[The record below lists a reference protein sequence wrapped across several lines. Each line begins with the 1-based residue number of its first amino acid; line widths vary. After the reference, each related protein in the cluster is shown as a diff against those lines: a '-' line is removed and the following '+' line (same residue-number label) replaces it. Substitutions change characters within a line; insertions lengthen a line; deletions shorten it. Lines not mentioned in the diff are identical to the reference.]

1 MGLAALR
8 VGFLGDVFSVYEK
21 SGIYHYAEAILSGLV
36 QKGSNILLF
45 VPSTVDAIKLENVET
60 KVADYFGV
68 SRVKSKAILP
78 NLRYCPR
85 NLKLSVD
92 LNREVD
98 VVYSPQC
105 RVTDL
110 PYFLNLKIPM
120 LTTLHDVHG
129 LVVQNPLAYR
139 IRFILRYTSPM
150 LLSKKRRF
158 YLAVPTDCVK
168 KQVTQYLHIP
178 AEKIRTVPAPVSVP
192 SSISRMSKEEAK
204 ELVKTF
210 CATDYALFIGRQKAV
225 PTILSVSKLL
235 KEKYG
240 SAMTVIIAGL
250 GIDKLE
256 TQKLIN
262 ELGLG
267 ASVLVIGEMSEYF
280 KWVLLKG
287 ARVFVF
293 PSTAGFGIPPV
304 EAMSVGTPVVA
315 TNTGP
320 LPEVIAE
327 GGLLVE
333 YSAEKL
339 AESVYQVYTD
349 SQLSKRLEYAGKSR
363 AEFFQLKKIAA
374 ILLQYLGDLAQI
386 N

>member
-1 MGLAALR
+1 
-8 VGFLGDVFSVYEK
+8 
-21 SGIYHYAEAILSGLV
+21 
-36 QKGSNILLF
+36 
-45 VPSTVDAIKLENVET
+45 
-60 KVADYFGV
+60 
-68 SRVKSKAILP
+68 
-78 NLRYCPR
+78 
-85 NLKLSVD
+85 
-92 LNREVD
+92 
-98 VVYSPQC
+98 
-105 RVTDL
+105 
-110 PYFLNLKIPM
+110 
-120 LTTLHDVHG
+120 
-129 LVVQNPLAYR
+129 
-139 IRFILRYTSPM
+139 
-150 LLSKKRRF
+150 
-158 YLAVPTDCVK
+158 
-168 KQVTQYLHIP
+168 
-178 AEKIRTVPAPVSVP
+178 
-192 SSISRMSKEEAK
+192 
-204 ELVKTF
+204 
-210 CATDYALFIGRQKAV
+210 
-225 PTILSVSKLL
+225 
-235 KEKYG
+235 
-240 SAMTVIIAGL
+240 
-250 GIDKLE
+250 
-256 TQKLIN
+256 
-262 ELGLG
+262 
-267 ASVLVIGEMSEYF
+267 MSEYF